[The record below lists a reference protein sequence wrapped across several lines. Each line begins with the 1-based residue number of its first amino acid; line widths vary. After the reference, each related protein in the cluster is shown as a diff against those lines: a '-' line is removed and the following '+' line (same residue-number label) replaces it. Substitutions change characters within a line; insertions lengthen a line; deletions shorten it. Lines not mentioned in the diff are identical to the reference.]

1 MKLENIDTST
11 TEGKIEVMRL
21 ASEGRRVAIKAYK
34 VGEWKFAVSQIW
46 DWLSCDYAIIAE
58 PVGPKELW
66 AVITST
72 ETDCNREWAE
82 QRAKMWGGTAVRYI
96 RADD

>member
-1 MKLENIDTST
+1 MNREYSIECVKIIEAWLD
-11 TEGKIEVMRL
+11 GRKIEFRMLNDDVW
-21 ASEGRRVAIKAYK
+21 SPVATPQWNFHKCEYRIKP
-34 VGEWKFAVSQIW
+34 
-46 DWLSCDYAIIAE
+46 D

-66 AVITST
+66 AVITSN

-82 QRAKMWGGTAVRYI
+82 QRAKMWGGTAVRYV